1 MNNILKNSSGKSSK
15 KIKVNPL
22 DQSDQIYILK
32 NFQDQLLNGI
42 VLRGVKNINKVILRK
57 VKDNLV
63 EKGGAY
69 KKEDIWVLDT
79 IGTNLLDVLGLDYID
94 SNRTVSND
102 VMEIFDVLGMEA
114 ARQCIYN
121 ELSEVLEFDGAYVNA
136 HHMALLCD
144 RMTFTEKL
152 ISIFRH
158 GINNDDIGPIAKA
171 SFEETPEMFL
181 KAARHAELDSMR
193 GISANVMC
201 GQEGLFGTAA
211 FQVVL
216 DINEMINLEEKYKYE
231 YVDKDEIINDG
242 LFKGIEDQ
250 TDICST
256 QNLQIQT
263 NVNNIQ
269 SEELGDENNYDPFA

>member
-1 MNNILKNSSGKSSK
+1 MNNILKSASGKSGK
-15 KIKVNPL
+15 KIKINPL

-32 NFQDQLLNGI
+32 NFQDQILDGI
-42 VLRGVKNINKVILRK
+42 VLRGVKHINKVILRK
-57 VKDNLV
+57 IKDNLV
-63 EKGGAY
+63 EKGGAFI
-69 KKEDIWVLDT
+69 KEDIWVLDT
-79 IGTNLLDVLGLDYID
+79 IGTNLLNVLGLDYID
-94 SNRTVSND
+94 SRRTISND
-102 VMEIFDVLGMEA
+102 IVEIFDVLGVEA

-121 ELSEVLEFDGAYVNA
+121 ELAEVLEFDGSYVNA

-144 RMTFTEKL
+144 RMTFNSKL

-181 KAARHAELDSMR
+181 KAARHAELDTLR

-216 DINEMINLEEKYKYE
+216 DINEMINLDEKYKYE
-231 YVDKDEIINDG
+231 YQDKEQAIAVG
-242 LFKGIEDQ
+242 LFEGIENPA
-250 TDICST
+250 DICSK
-256 QNLQIQT
+256 QNLEIQN
-263 NVNNIQ
+263 NVSNIIV
-269 SEELGDENNYDPFA
+269 ETDGNDDDYNPFA

>member
-1 MNNILKNSSGKSSK
+1 MRG
-15 KIKVNPL
+15 IK
-22 DQSDQIYILK
+22 Y
-32 NFQDQLLNGI
+32 
-42 VLRGVKNINKVILRK
+42 INKVILRK

-94 SNRTVSND
+94 SNRTISND
-102 VMEIFDVLGMEA
+102 IVEIFNVLGMEA
-114 ARQCIYN
+114 ARQSIYN

-136 HHMALLCD
+136 HHMTVLCD
-144 RMTFTEKL
+144 RMTFSKKM

-181 KAARHAELDSMR
+181 KAARHAELDTMR

-216 DINEMINLEEKYKYE
+216 DINEMIKLEEKYKYE
-231 YVDKDEIINDG
+231 YQDNDELINDA

-250 TDICST
+250 TDICSI

-263 NVNNIQ
+263 NVSNIQ
-269 SEELGDENNYDPFA
+269 AEELGGDNDYDPFA